1 MQNVILIGMPGSGK
15 STLGRILADSLSY
28 HFIDTDDVI
37 MDTYEKTL
45 MQLIEENG
53 TEGFITLEG
62 KVVQSIHTNQAVIS
76 TGGSVIYHEGAMAYL
91 KSIGFVVYLHH
102 ALNDLT
108 QRVGNLVARGVV
120 CHGGCETLQELF
132 DERCPLYEKYADL
145 TVDLTKCTLP
155 ECNQRLLS
163 AVQKQLKKIAAQ
175 SK

>member
-108 QRVGNLVARGVV
+108 QRVGNLVTRGVV

-132 DERCPLYEKYADL
+132 HERCPLY
-145 TVDLTKCTLP
+145 
-155 ECNQRLLS
+155 
-163 AVQKQLKKIAAQ
+163 
-175 SK
+175 

>member
-1 MQNVILIGMPGSGK
+1 MK
-15 STLGRILADSLSY
+15 
-28 HFIDTDDVI
+28 
-37 MDTYEKTL
+37 
-45 MQLIEENG
+45 
-53 TEGFITLEG
+53 
-62 KVVQSIHTNQAVIS
+62 
-76 TGGSVIYHEGAMAYL
+76 AYL

-108 QRVGNLVARGVV
+108 QRVGNLVTRGVV